1 MTRLVLEVEF
11 QFYGESSAEELGTVE
26 QLRDTLVAVVGLLDM
41 GVGTFV
47 KSTVEDE

>member
-1 MTRLVLEVEF
+1 MKLTLEVEF

-47 KSTVEDE
+47 TSKVEDE